1 MSTVSSTYNY
11 QYERNLQSL
20 SKSADSTVNYDDSS
34 ASTSSTVTKSSS
46 GSALSS
52 DSTDSGS
59 ALNQL
64 LSTLMTLVMNL
75 SQGASTETAS
85 QDSGQSETDYF
96 NSLDTDGSGSL
107 SQTEFTSARPDDVT
121 EDMANN
127 LFTQLDADGDGT
139 LSTEELAAKDAAP
152 NGAPPPPPAEEE
164 DSISSLDTNGDGVVS
179 QAEFLAARPDEVSE
193 EDATSL
199 FSQIDSDGDGTV
211 SQEELE
217 ASRQP
222 DGPPPPP
229 PSADDI
235 SSDLAASGLSLDDL
249 ISQLEEISK
258 AYQSYGVSEETTSSS
273 ITV

>member
-34 ASTSSTVTKSSS
+34 ASTSSTTTKSSS

-127 LFTQLDADGDGT
+127 LFTQLDADGDGA
-139 LSTEELAAKDAAP
+139 LSAEELAAKDAAP
-152 NGAPPPPPAEEE
+152 NGAPPPPPTEEE

-193 EDATSL
+193 EDATNL

-211 SQEELE
+211 SQDELE
-217 ASRQP
+217 ASRRP

-229 PSADDI
+229 PGADDI

-258 AYQSYGVSEETTSSS
+258 AYQSYGTSEETTSSS

>member
-34 ASTSSTVTKSSS
+34 ASTSSTATKSSS

-85 QDSGQSETDYF
+85 QDSGQSEADYF

-127 LFTQLDADGDGT
+127 LFSQLDADGDGT
-139 LSTEELAAKDAAP
+139 LSAEELAAKDAAP
-152 NGAPPPPPAEEE
+152 NGAPPPPPAEED

-193 EDATSL
+193 EDATNL

-211 SQEELE
+211 SQDELE
-217 ASRQP
+217 ASRRT

-258 AYQSYGVSEETTSSS
+258 AYQSYGTSEETTSSS